1 MEYRIP
7 VGSILRCNSEVLLL
21 SFTKGKRYVVLN
33 SKFGSVLVKD
43 DSNCRHTLTTK
54 FISEYFELEHTGA
67 TLDLSPVEAEKLSG
81 ILKSARMLHL
91 GDDMFIDEL
100 LEKLKG
106 GNK

>member
-7 VGSILRCNSEVLLL
+7 KGSILRCNSEVLLL

-54 FISEYFELEHTGA
+54 FISEYFELDYTGVS
-67 TLDLSPVEAEKLSG
+67 LEPLEVKKLAD

>member
-7 VGSILRCNSEVLLL
+7 VGSVIRCNSEVLLL

-54 FISEYFELEHTGA
+54 FIYENFVIEYTGVSLEP
-67 TLDLSPVEAEKLSG
+67 LEVKKLSG

-91 GDDMFIDEL
+91 GNDEFIDGL
-100 LEKLKG
+100 LDKLKMRG
-106 GNK
+106 VE

>member
-7 VGSILRCNSEVLLL
+7 VGSVLRCNSEASLL

-54 FISEYFELEHTGA
+54 FIAEHFELEYTGA
-67 TLDLSPVEAEKLSG
+67 SLDLSPIEARKLSG
-81 ILKSARMLHL
+81 ILKSARMLHI
-91 GDDMFIDEL
+91 GDEDFIDDL
-100 LEKLKG
+100 LEKLK
-106 GNK
+106 

>member
-33 SKFGSVLVKD
+33 SNFGSVIVRD

-54 FISEYFELEHTGA
+54 FISEHFELEYTGVS
-67 TLDLSPVEAEKLSG
+67 LEPLEVEELANV
-81 ILKSARMLHL
+81 LKSARMLHL
-91 GDDMFIDEL
+91 GDDMFIDGL
-100 LEKLKG
+100 LDKLKG

>member
-54 FISEYFELEHTGA
+54 FISEYFELEYTGA
-67 TLDLSPVEAEKLSG
+67 TLDLSPVEAKKLSG